1 MNQIPSNPENR
12 DFERRLS
19 EMSPFEIKG
28 TLISLAEKDAQNST
42 ATFLNAG
49 RGNPNWLLS
58 FPRKAFFLLG
68 QFAVSEAE
76 RSPYDA

>member
-49 RGNPNWLLS
+49 RGNPN
-58 FPRKAFFLLG
+58 
-68 QFAVSEAE
+68 
-76 RSPYDA
+76 